1 VSDQRDP
8 QSLARDAA
16 SSIPYSPG
24 LRVVDTIHV
33 SGAIGRPPDGD
44 LPADIAEQF
53 RQLYRNIAAVL
64 GEAEATWADVVE
76 MTSYH
81 VGLREH
87 IETLFAVQ
95 PRVRQRA
102 VPRMDGGRRDGP
114 PQQGRRA
121 RDRRDGRAAA
131 VSVLSV
137 SLAEYDIA
145 DVRPCSGRA

>member
-1 VSDQRDP
+1 VSGQRDP
-8 QSLARDAA
+8 QPLARDAA

-24 LRVVDTIHV
+24 LRVGDTIHV
-33 SGAIGRPPDGD
+33 SGTIGRPPGGD

-87 IETLFAVQ
+87 IETLFAVHREFVTE
-95 PRVRQRA
+95 PYPAWTAVGVTELLNKDAVLEIAVTAVR
-102 VPRMDGGRRDGP
+102 
-114 PQQGRRA
+114 
-121 RDRRDGRAAA
+121 
-131 VSVLSV
+131 
-137 SLAEYDIA
+137 
-145 DVRPCSGRA
+145 RP

>member
-1 VSDQRDP
+1 VIVAHVDFTQP
-8 QSLARDAA
+8 LARDAA

-24 LRVVDTIHV
+24 LRVADTIHV
-33 SGAIGRPPDGD
+33 SGTIGRPPDGD

-87 IETLFAVQ
+87 IETLFAGHREFVTE
-95 PRVRQRA
+95 PYPAWTAVGVTELLNKDAVLEIAVTAVR
-102 VPRMDGGRRDGP
+102 
-114 PQQGRRA
+114 
-121 RDRRDGRAAA
+121 
-131 VSVLSV
+131 
-137 SLAEYDIA
+137 
-145 DVRPCSGRA
+145 RP